1 MICYCNQVTEEEI
14 RQSIKDGAK
23 TVDDITH
30 ATKACG
36 IGCCYS
42 KVLQILKD
50 ETKEEINK

>member
-1 MICYCNQVTEEEI
+1 MICYCNQVTADEI

-23 TVDDITH
+23 TVDDITR

-50 ETKEEINK
+50 ETKEEVNE